1 MSPPGIVFHPA
12 TGIDADAL
20 AQVQATLSR
29 RILRAFVGRSL
40 IEQADAKEMLA
51 YQHSGSSVDAGALI
65 ATQFP
70 PPGCGTETHSKV
82 ASHAAGL
89 CSLREGNRYQEGA
102 MATTWKRTF
111 SPSHLGEFGVATGGG
126 ISSGL
131 QEPQFLKL
139 VVTNSFDRLIPTVYL
154 NFAIS

>member
-12 TGIDADAL
+12 TSIDADAL

-82 ASHAAGL
+82 ASHASGL

-102 MATTWKRTF
+102 MATTWKTNF
-111 SPSHLGEFGVATGGG
+111 FAITSGG
-126 ISSGL
+126 IWGGHRWGYFKWPSMTTIL
-131 QEPQFLKL
+131 EARCRQF
-139 VVTNSFDRLIPTVYL
+139 F
-154 NFAIS
+154 